1 MTMAVPNATEAKYL
15 SSTIMPAHRALH
27 TVHIYHNYCLY
38 TFAPRTPRLHL
49 LVTYAVVSAK
59 PPPIILKF
67 DSRAVPAEPTFYSQ
81 SFSHSRSI
89 STYHLPLLNASA
101 KCVDIFSFPLIW
113 LTTSNQPP
121 SGGDG
126 YGNEGMSVTTA
137 TPLPPVDDR
146 GDRTNGQL
154 LTWQRSRPNGQRSRL
169 MARRVPLIRLPTK
182 LLRMAKSD
190 AKKRQREI
198 I

>member
-15 SSTIMPAHRALH
+15 SSTIMPTHRALH

-38 TFAPRTPRLHL
+38 TFAPRTPRLYH

-67 DSRAVPAEPTFYSQ
+67 DSPAVPAEPTSD
-81 SFSHSRSI
+81 SHFPAFDRYLPPRS
-89 STYHLPLLNASA
+89 ASIR
-101 KCVDIFSFPLIW
+101 CVDEFSLSSCLVDLPVETAMIMKGRARPQPH
-113 LTTSNQPP
+113 NQPRM
-121 SGGDG
+121 GEIEWTDG
-126 YGNEGMSVTTA
+126 
-137 TPLPPVDDR
+137 
-146 GDRTNGQL
+146 RTDGQL
-154 LTWQRSRPNGQRSRL
+154 LTWQWSRPNGQRSRL
-169 MARRVPLIRLPTK
+169 MARWVPLIRLPTK
-182 LLRMAKSD
+182 LLRTAKSD